1 MCVCIYIHMHVFL
14 FIVYHTRSCM
24 QICTYTTQLLAPI
37 FMLDG
42 SAAILFSGKDRLK
55 SSGQKVE

>member
-1 MCVCIYIHMHVFL
+1 MCIYTYTHAWFFL
-14 FIVYHTRSCM
+14 FIVYHSCM

-42 SAAILFSGKDRLK
+42 SAAILFPGKDRFK